1 MYVRACVCVCVCVS
15 VYARAGVL
23 EMRGRRRCIPYHEGN
38 ASLQCIFDLLPGL
51 GVVVVL
57 DLGRDTTGDGEG
69 QERTESGISSDD
81 PRGGGGSPE
90 KNMAT
95 WKERAR

>member
-1 MYVRACVCVCVCVS
+1 MHQHLRA
-15 VYARAGVL
+15 
-23 EMRGRRRCIPYHEGN
+23 PHHEGN
-38 ASLQCIFDLLPGL
+38 ARLQCVFDLLPGL

-57 DLGRDTTGDGEG
+57 DLGRDTTGGGEG

-81 PRGGGGSPE
+81 PGGRVAG
-90 KNMAT
+90 KKTMAT